1 MRGATSA
8 CASSSAY
15 PKFQSTLL
23 MRGATLRL
31 GKHRGIRIIS
41 IHAPHARSDGT
52 PLPQSLYGVAFQ
64 STLLMR
70 GATSD
75 NKSPGL
81 PFHISIHAPHAR
93 SDPVALDLVDVAD
106 ISIHAPHARSDVS
119 VTVSPFF
126 DCAFQSTLLMR
137 GATVSLFYID
147 SSKFHTP
154 FSRTTSSTKTM
165 SRLSLIGPASLF
177 LCDTASHS
185 ITKSWVPQDHR
196 YFLLQCVL
204 SFLCSFS
211 QADRSV
217 NCLYVNQ

>member
-1 MRGATSA
+1 MRGATSTLT
-8 CASSSAY
+8 
-15 PKFQSTLL
+15 PIIKVKKFQSTLL
-23 MRGATLRL
+23 MRGATCSSHSFRRVSSYFNPRSSCEERLRL
-31 GKHRGIRIIS
+31 
-41 IHAPHARSDGT
+41 AYLMM
-52 PLPQSLYGVAFQ
+52 LPS
-64 STLLMR
+64 
-70 GATSD
+70 
-75 NKSPGL
+75 K
-81 PFHISIHAPHAR
+81 
-93 SDPVALDLVDVAD
+93 
-106 ISIHAPHARSDVS
+106 
-119 VTVSPFF
+119 
-126 DCAFQSTLLMR
+126 FQSTLLMR